1 MSVLHE
7 IAEVIGAA
15 AAVRLG
21 QAMGGAR
28 VYVPQ
33 TLKPDHPLVLIL
45 GRETAEKLSYYYGGD
60 TFDVPSKVLYRH
72 VRDALIRD
80 AYHSMPPGEGNRADI
95 LAREYGISRRHVMNI
110 VRG

>member
-15 AAVRLG
+15 GAVRLG

-33 TLKPDHPLVLIL
+33 TLKSDHP
-45 GRETAEKLSYYYGGD
+45 GPYPWR
-60 TFDVPSKVLYRH
+60 
-72 VRDALIRD
+72 
-80 AYHSMPPGEGNRADI
+80 
-95 LAREYGISRRHVMNI
+95 
-110 VRG
+110 